1 MNFLAHAHL
10 SFGDPET
17 TVGNLISDFV
27 KGRRQHDF
35 PEGIRRGIRLHRE
48 IDRFTDEHPATREA
62 KAFFHKDY
70 RLYSSAFVDI
80 VYDHFLAAD
89 IDTFPEEALRRFAD
103 GTYAHLERHGAW
115 LPERFAG
122 MFPYMKSQDWL
133 FNYRYRWGIEMSFKG
148 LVRRAAY
155 LNDSSAA
162 MRVLEAHHDELQS
175 CYRTFMPE
183 VRSFAESRFSDWRP
197 SDA

>member
-62 KAFFHKDY
+62 KSYFQKDY
-70 RLYSSAFVDI
+70 RLYSTAFVDI

-89 IDTFPEEALRRFAD
+89 AETFTEERLRGFAD
-103 GTYAHLERHGAW
+103 ETYAHLERHGDW

-155 LNDSSAA
+155 LDDSSAA
-162 MRVLEAHHDELQS
+162 MRVLEARHDELQS
-175 CYRTFMPE
+175 CYRAFMPE
-183 VRSFAESRFSDWRP
+183 VSAFAESRFRESVGG
-197 SDA
+197 

>member
-27 KGRRQHDF
+27 KGRSQHGY
-35 PEGIRRGIRLHRE
+35 PEGIRRGILLHRE
-48 IDRFTDEHPATREA
+48 IDRFTDEHPASREA
-62 KAFFHKDY
+62 KAYFHKDY

-89 IDTFPEEALRRFAD
+89 NDTFTEETLRSFAD
-103 GTYAHLERHGAW
+103 GTYAHLESHRDR

-122 MFPYMKSQDWL
+122 MFPFMKSQDWL
-133 FNYRYRWGIEMSFKG
+133 FNYRFRWGIEMSFKG

-155 LNDSSAA
+155 MDDSSAA
-162 MRVLEAHHDELQS
+162 MRVLDAHHDELQS
-175 CYRTFMPE
+175 CYRAFMPE
-183 VRSFAESRFSDWRP
+183 VRGFSERRFRELQGG
-197 SDA
+197 